1 VNEVVDDSFLT
12 IWVTIRGGIGEMLL
26 VAILRGMQGFLVLG
40 RTPEYASRSFLI
52 QARIVII
59 DKRTVTY
66 LWCLSRVCT
75 FGVTMLD
82 VSVTNAAS
90 AKLRLH
96 N

>member
-1 VNEVVDDSFLT
+1 MNEVVDDSFLT
-12 IWVTIRGGIGEMLL
+12 IWVTSRGG
-26 VAILRGMQGFLVLG
+26 MQRFLVLG
-40 RTPEYASRSFLI
+40 GTPEYASRSFLI
-52 QARIVII
+52 QASIVII
-59 DKRTVTY
+59 DKRNVTY
-66 LWCLSRVCT
+66 LWCLSRACT